1 MACSLSG
8 LGALNLGRF
17 RDCRALCDL
26 GFRARWVHEALGSA
40 DCCWVGLGSGLFTLG
55 AGSWDLNIVWKGSS
69 FVIMAQAFSDMRC
82 LRGFLAFERI
92 QHLWHVQ
99 LFRGGSTMNFWELA
113 TSCKPAPSYGHLT
126 LESLSDRRQPKV
138 ESAVDRIE
146 KTIGHQKRPVRCR
159 RDNLP
164 TEQAAVHRSRE
175 LIPRDAY
182 P

>member
-82 LRGFLAFERI
+82 FEGLSGFRKDSAPLA
-92 QHLWHVQ
+92 
-99 LFRGGSTMNFWELA
+99 
-113 TSCKPAPSYGHLT
+113 C
-126 LESLSDRRQPKV
+126 
-138 ESAVDRIE
+138 SAVSWRFDDE
-146 KTIGHQKRPVRCR
+146 LLGTC
-159 RDNLP
+159 NFL
-164 TEQAAVHRSRE
+164 QAGS
-175 LIPRDAY
+175 IIWSFDA
-182 P
+182 